1 MDTSVIVDQ
10 LLRLALAVGAG
21 MAVGMEREWREKAAG
36 FRTLTLVSAG
46 AAIIVMLAQ
55 YIPGQEQARLGAG
68 IITGIGFLGAG
79 TILRERHTVL
89 GLTTAACVWISAAL
103 GMAAGYGA
111 YALTVV
117 GTLVALVV
125 LLLFPALEISEL
137 SNESREY
144 EVTTST
150 ECDYHC
156 VADVLRSQHL
166 GAHRVSVTR
175 EGDAVTSVWRG
186 VGKPARHAEATRL
199 LMADETIRRVSVT

>member
-1 MDTSVIVDQ
+1 MDTSTIVNQ

-21 MAVGMEREWREKAAG
+21 MAIGMEREWREKAAG

-55 YIPGQEQARLGAG
+55 YVPGPEQARLGAG

-79 TILRERHTVL
+79 TILRERGTVL

-111 YALTVV
+111 YALTIV

-137 SNESREY
+137 SKESREY
-144 EVTTST
+144 EVTTAADA
-150 ECDYHC
+150 DYHR
-156 VADVLRSQHL
+156 VAEVLRGHHL
-166 GAHRVSVTR
+166 AVERVSVTR
-175 EGDAVTSVWRG
+175 EGDAMTSVWRAA
-186 VGKPARHAEATRL
+186 GKPARHAEATRT
-199 LMADETIRRVSVT
+199 LMADETMRRVSVT